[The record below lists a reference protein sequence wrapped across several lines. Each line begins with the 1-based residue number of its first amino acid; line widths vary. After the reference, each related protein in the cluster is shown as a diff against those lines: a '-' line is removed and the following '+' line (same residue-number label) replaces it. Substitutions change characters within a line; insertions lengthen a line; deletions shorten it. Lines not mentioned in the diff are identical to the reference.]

1 MTDFSFNEETPVAVV
16 DGPHGEARVYEVYE
30 TDVEHSSV
38 AVLLTEADGT
48 RRRTK
53 LLYLVRFGG
62 QVDAFATLGE
72 AWVTAGNL
80 AGARLDGLS
89 PDRTG

>member
-1 MTDFSFNEETPVAVV
+1 MTDFSFSEDAPVAVV

-30 TDVEHSSV
+30 TDIEHSPV
-38 AVLLTEADGT
+38 AVLLTDADGT

-53 LLYLVRFGG
+53 LLYLVRFRG

-89 PDRTG
+89 PGRTG